1 MNEIANV
8 SMEFIVWV
16 LRVALVGMIYLFV
29 WRIFRAMIRG
39 DQNVSLMT
47 ATLYL
52 VLQNPGA
59 TLLPR
64 NKIFEVYDNYVIGRG
79 VEQNIVLNDSKVS
92 YQHAIITHQDGA
104 WYIRDLG
111 SSNGTYLDGL
121 RVNVDTMFTDG
132 QTIALGTGFEL
143 RVQLTKGTTP

>member
-1 MNEIANV
+1 MNDIANM

-16 LRVALVGMIYLFV
+16 LRVSFVGMIYLFV

-79 VEQNIVLNDSKVS
+79 AEQNIVLNDSKVS

-132 QTIALGTGFEL
+132 QTIALGTGIEL
-143 RVQLTKGTTP
+143 RVHMTKGTTP

>member
-132 QTIALGTGFEL
+132 QTIALGTGIEL
-143 RVQLTKGTTP
+143 RVHMSKGTTP

>member
-79 VEQNIVLNDSKVS
+79 AEQNIVLNDSKVS

-132 QTIALGTGFEL
+132 QTIALGTGIEL
-143 RVQLTKGTTP
+143 RVHTSKGTTP

>member
-121 RVNVDTMFTDG
+121 RVKVDTMFTEG

-143 RVQLTKGTTP
+143 RVHMSKGTTP

>member
-79 VEQNIVLNDSKVS
+79 AEQNIVLNDSKVS

-132 QTIALGTGFEL
+132 QTIALGTGIEL
-143 RVQLTKGTTP
+143 RVHMTKGTTP

>member
-132 QTIALGTGFEL
+132 QTIALGTGIEL
-143 RVQLTKGTTP
+143 GVHMSKGTTP

>member
-79 VEQNIVLNDSKVS
+79 AEQNIVLNDSKVS

-132 QTIALGTGFEL
+132 QTIALGTGIEL
-143 RVQLTKGTTP
+143 RVHMSKGTTP